1 MEIAAVH
8 AREISMRLVAPFET
22 SFGVT
27 HDRRI
32 LLLEIEATDGST
44 GWGEV
49 TAGEGPFYNPET
61 TDTAWIVLRNFLVPL
76 LFHQSIE
83 APEDVLRAMEPVR
96 GHEMAKAAIETA
108 IWDMLARQRSIT
120 LAKMLGGTRR
130 EIPCG
135 VSLGIYKDTGALLD
149 RVAQELGAGYQRI
162 KLKIKP
168 GQDVAVVS
176 AVRNRYPDIALTV
189 DANSAYRLSDITLL
203 KQLDE
208 FDLTYIEQPLE
219 WNEIYQH
226 AELQRQLK
234 TAICLDESIHN
245 LRDAEAAIALSAC
258 KVINIKLG
266 RVAGHT
272 EARKIQ
278 AFCMEHNVPVWCGG
292 MLESGIGRAHN
303 IAMSSLPGF
312 VLPGDV
318 SASKRYWHQDI
329 IEPAVEVQLDGTIQV
344 PDSPGIGFQVN
355 TQRVAELTVRQE
367 HWKGTRSVFGVP
379 QPAPVGAG
387 ST

>member
-1 MEIAAVH
+1 MKIAAVH
-8 AREISMRLVAPFET
+8 ARELSMQLIAPFET

-27 HDRRI
+27 YDRRI
-32 LLLEIEATDGST
+32 LLLEIQAQDGST

-76 LFHQSIE
+76 
-83 APEDVLRAMEPVR
+83 VLGKTIDTPDDALLAMEAVR
-96 GHEMAKAAIETA
+96 GHEMAKAAVETA
-108 IWDMLARQRSIT
+108 IWDV
-120 LAKMLGGTRR
+120 LAKQNSVSLANMLGGTQR
-130 EIPCG
+130 EISCG
-135 VSLGIYKDTGALLD
+135 VSLGIHKDTGKLLD
-149 RVAQELGAGYQRI
+149 RIEQELGAGYQRI

-168 GQDVAVVS
+168 GQDVQVVS

-189 DANSAYRLSDITLL
+189 DANSAYRLSDVSLL
-203 KQLDE
+203 EQLDA
-208 FDLTYIEQPLE
+208 FNLTYIEQPLE

-226 AELQRQLK
+226 AELQRHLK

-245 LRDAEAAIALSAC
+245 LRDAETAIALGAC
-258 KVINIKLG
+258 RVINIKLG
-266 RVAGHT
+266 RVSGHT

-278 AFCMEHNVPVWCGG
+278 AYCMEHDVPVWCGG

-318 SASKRYWHQDI
+318 SASKRYWKEDI
-329 IEPAVEVQLDGTIQV
+329 IQPAVEVEPNGTIQV
-344 PDSPGIGFQVN
+344 PESPGIGFQVN
-355 TQRVAELTVRQE
+355 RQRIEELTVRQE
-367 HWKGTRSVFGVP
+367 LWKDSRSVFDVAEP
-379 QPAPVGAG
+379 EPIEAG
-387 ST
+387 